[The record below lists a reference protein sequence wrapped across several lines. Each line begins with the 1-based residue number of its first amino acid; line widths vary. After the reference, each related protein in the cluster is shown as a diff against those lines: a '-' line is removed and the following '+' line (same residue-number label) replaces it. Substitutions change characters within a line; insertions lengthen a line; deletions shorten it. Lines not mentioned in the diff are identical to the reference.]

1 MTLNTTR
8 LLADPQ
14 LNVDTWNHQV
24 KVGDLVNYL
33 DDHGELHITRTRS
46 QAIVLGGHT
55 AVVWID
61 GKPGCVALD
70 RVTPIDG
77 TS

>member
-1 MTLNTTR
+1 MTLNTTK

-24 KVGDLVNYL
+24 RIGDLVIYT
-33 DDHGELHITRTRS
+33 DDRGKEHETRTRS
-46 QAIVLGGHT
+46 RAEVLGGHT

-61 GKPGCVALD
+61 GRPGCVALD
-70 RVTPIDG
+70 RVTPQ
-77 TS
+77 